1 MHFPFPSPYNGRSFI
16 GVGKIVSPTKRKI
29 LRYLSILTV
38 LGIGGCLITV
48 SCIYLYL
55 SPKLPSV
62 EELKEIQLQIPL
74 RIHSQDFK
82 IIAEFGEK
90 KRSPVSFEEIPQS
103 MIDAFLAAEDDSFF
117 EHKGIVFSGL
127 ARAAIELVST
137 GTIRS
142 GGSTITM
149 QVARNFFLTNRQEFT
164 RKFNEILLAFRIE
177 EELSKQEILSL
188 YANKIYMGKKAYG
201 IGAAAQV
208 YYGKRLS
215 ELSLAEIATIAGLP
229 KAPSRYNPLANLE
242 RTMVRRNWI
251 LGRMLSLGKIDQVA
265 YEDAVAEVDSA
276 SYHGSISE
284 IDAAYVAEMVR
295 QEVVAKFGLKAY
307 TEGYTAIT
315 TLDSAL
321 QAHAVA
327 AVQRGI
333 IAYDKRHGYRG
344 AEQLGLVEELWDKT
358 LRTTPTYGGL
368 EPAIVSEVF
377 EDHLVI
383 LSKDGQFVPLNW
395 LDGLEGLRS
404 YKTVNVRS
412 APITAASEIFSVGDL
427 IRVQRYPATS
437 KNTLGRVT
445 LAQLPEA
452 QAAMVALAPG
462 NGGIKALVGGF
473 DYRQSRFNRVN
484 QATRQPGSNFKPFIY
499 ATALGSGFTAASII
513 NDAPVV
519 FNDNKLEDIWRPEN
533 DGGKFYG
540 PTRLREALY
549 RSRNLVSIRL
559 LRRMGIDRAL
569 EGLQD
574 FGFNTSEMP
583 LDLSLALGS
592 HALTPLEIAA
602 GYAIF
607 ANGGFQVTPHILDKV
622 IDRDGNMIY
631 QATPATVC
639 NPCESN
645 VGPEDLARID
655 FELEELINS
664 LAQESRPE
672 NEQKSWDLIKRAL
685 QKTQSASIVPAKRAI
700 DDRTA
705 FLIDSMLKD
714 VILKGTGVKAK
725 KLNRTDLG
733 GKTGTTNGPR
743 DAWFSG
749 YSPHLVATAW
759 VGFDDNALIG
769 RNEYGGS
776 AALPIWIDFMGV
788 ALAGK
793 PNIKLPQPNGI
804 VMVKVDAKTGKR
816 VMPNQSGIFEF
827 FKAENAPEFLNIDG
841 AVPVDNQ
848 TPLPEDLF

>member
-1 MHFPFPSPYNGRSFI
+1 MHFPLPSPYNALPFI
-16 GVGKIVSPTKRKI
+16 GAGKIVSPTKRKI
-29 LRYLSILTV
+29 FRYLSILIV
-38 LGIGGCLITV
+38 LGIGGSLIAV
-48 SCIYLYL
+48 SSIYLYL

-82 IIAEFGEK
+82 VIAEFGEK
-90 KRSPVSFEEIPQS
+90 KRSPVSYEEIPQS

-127 ARAAIELVST
+127 ARAAMELITT

-177 EELSKQEILSL
+177 EGLSKQEILSL

-208 YYGKRLS
+208 YYGKKLN

-229 KAPSRYNPLANLE
+229 KAPSRYNPLANLD

-251 LGRMLSLGKIDQVA
+251 LGRMLSLGKINEVEYQT
-265 YEDAVAEVDSA
+265 AVTEVDNA

-284 IDAAYVAEMVR
+284 IDAAYAAEMVR

-321 QAHAVA
+321 QAHAVKA
-327 AVQRGI
+327 LQRGI
-333 IAYDKRHGYRG
+333 IAYDQRHGYRG
-344 AEQLGLVEELWDKT
+344 AEQLALAEELWDET
-358 LRTTPTYGGL
+358 LRKASIYGGL
-368 EPAIVSEVF
+368 EPAIVSQVF
-377 EDHLVI
+377 EDHLII
-383 LSKDGQFVPLNW
+383 LSKDGQFLPLNW

-404 YKTVNVRS
+404 YKTVNTRS
-412 APITAASEIFSVGDL
+412 APITAASELFSVGDM
-427 IRVQRYPATS
+427 IRVQRYPPTS
-437 KNTLGRVT
+437 AHTLSRVT
-445 LAQLPEA
+445 LSQLPEA

-473 DYRQSRFNRVN
+473 DYQQSRFNRVN

-499 ATALGSGFTAASII
+499 ATALRSGFTAASII

-519 FNDNKLEDIWRPEN
+519 FDDSKLEDTWRPEN

-574 FGFNTSEMP
+574 FGFNTGEMP

-622 IDRDGNMIY
+622 IDRDGNMIF

-639 NPCESN
+639 NPCDKSVE
-645 VGPEDLARID
+645 PQDLARID
-655 FELEELINS
+655 FELEELLNE

-672 NEQKSWDLIKRAL
+672 NEQESWDVIKRVL
-685 QKTQSASIVPAKRAI
+685 QKTQLASTVPAKRAI

-705 FLIDSMLKD
+705 FLIDSILKD

-749 YSPHLVATAW
+749 YSPHLVTTAW
-759 VGFDDNALIG
+759 AGFDNNALIG

-776 AALPIWIDFMGV
+776 AALPMWIDFMGV

-804 VMVKVDAKTGKR
+804 VMVKIDAKTGKR
-816 VMPNQSGIFEF
+816 VTPNQPGIFEF
-827 FKAENAPEFLNIDG
+827 FKAENAPKLRNIDG
-841 AVPVDNQ
+841 DVPADNQ